1 MDCKLLEIESRMT
14 PWEAWAFF
22 WYDENVSSFSRKMG
36 IVADNFKDLRLKGLS
51 RKLFLM
57 AMNMIHDTIEKVEEE
72 AKIKAAE
79 DRV

>member
-1 MDCKLLEIESRMT
+1 
-14 PWEAWAFF
+14 
-22 WYDENVSSFSRKMG
+22 MG